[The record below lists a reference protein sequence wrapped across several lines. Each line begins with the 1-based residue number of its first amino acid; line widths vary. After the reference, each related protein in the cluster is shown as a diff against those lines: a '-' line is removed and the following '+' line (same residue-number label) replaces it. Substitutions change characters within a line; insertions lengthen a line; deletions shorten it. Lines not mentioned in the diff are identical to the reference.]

1 MAARVT
7 VVNDTPDF
15 LALVRDILEGERYDT
30 VLIDGDRDDAFQL
43 IRESRP
49 DVLMIDL
56 RLGQEG
62 LSGWDIAHQ
71 VRSAPEFSSLPVLIC
86 SADALAM
93 RDLEADLAGTR
104 HVATLAKPF
113 GIDELTRAIDSLLGP
128 DRSESAADPDHGG

>member
-1 MAARVT
+1 MTARVT

-15 LALVRDILEGERYDT
+15 LALVRDILEGDRFDT
-30 VLIDGDRDDAFQL
+30 VLIDGDRDDAFEL
-43 IRESRP
+43 IRQSHA

-62 LSGWDIAHQ
+62 LSGWDIAQQ
-71 VRSAPEFSSLPVLIC
+71 VRASPEFSGLPVLIC

-93 RDLEADLAGTR
+93 RELESDLAGTR

-113 GIDELTRAIDSLLGP
+113 GIDELTEAIQHLLDPGPRAGRTEP
-128 DRSESAADPDHGG
+128 

>member
-15 LALVRDILEGERYDT
+15 LALVGDILEGDRYDT
-30 VLIDGDRDDAFQL
+30 VLIDGDRGDAL
-43 IRESRP
+43 ELVRESKP

-62 LSGWDIAHQ
+62 LSGWEIAQQ
-71 VRSAPEFSSLPVLIC
+71 VRASPEFAGLPVLIC

-93 RDLEADLAGTR
+93 RDLQADLAGTR
-104 HVATLAKPF
+104 HVATLEKPF
-113 GIDELTRAIDSLLGP
+113 SIDQLIQAIEHLLGQ
-128 DRSESAADPDHGG
+128 RR